1 MSLPSNFQNKNSYEG
16 IRLERTFPRFTIGQR
31 WEHAILLLS
40 VTILLLTGLVQKYR
54 TTAWSQNI
62 LSTPERLDMI
72 QNVHHIAAILL
83 TAEAVY
89 HIGRA
94 LYLLSRRKLPG
105 KIFITW
111 QDMRDGFQM
120 IKYLTFFSRKKP
132 EFGKYNF
139 EQKVTYWFIF
149 FSIGI
154 MIVSGFIIWFPIFY
168 TKFLPGAIV
177 PAAKLTHS
185 TEAVVA
191 GIFIFVW
198 HLYHVL
204 IERLNLSIFTG
215 RLSESEMI
223 STHKIEYENLI
234 NQEAP
239 AASSSKGGAR

>member
-1 MSLPSNFQNKNSYEG
+1 MSLPSSPQNNISPAG
-16 IRLERTFPRFTIGQR
+16 IHLERTFPRFTIGQR

-40 VTILLLTGLVQKYR
+40 LTILLLTGLVQKYR
-54 TTAWSQNI
+54 TSEWSQNI
-62 LSTPERLDMI
+62 LSTPERLEMI
-72 QNVHHIAAILL
+72 QNIHHLAALLL

-94 LYLLSRRKLPG
+94 FYLLSRRKLPG
-105 KIFITW
+105 NIFITW
-111 QDMRDGFQM
+111 QDVRDGFQM
-120 IKYLTFFSRKKP
+120 IKYLTFLSRNKP
-132 EFGKYNF
+132 QFGKFNF

-177 PAAKLTHS
+177 PAAKLAHS

-191 GIFIFVW
+191 GIFIVVW

-215 RLSESEMI
+215 RLTESEMI
-223 STHKIEYENLI
+223 ANHKTEYDSLI
-234 NQEAP
+234 NQEKP
-239 AASSSKGGAR
+239 EASPEKGGER

>member
-1 MSLPSNFQNKNSYEG
+1 MSLPSRPQNIDSHEG
-16 IRLERTFPRFTIGQR
+16 IRLERTFPRFAIGQR

-40 VTILLLTGLVQKYR
+40 ITILLLTGLVQKYR
-54 TTAWSQNI
+54 TTVWSQNI
-62 LSTPERLDMI
+62 LSTPERLEMV
-72 QNVHHIAAILL
+72 QNIHHLAALLL

-94 LYLLSRRKLPG
+94 LYLLSHRKLPS

-111 QDMRDGFQM
+111 QDVRDGFQM
-120 IKYLTFFSRKKP
+120 IKYLTFLSRKKP

-154 MIVSGFIIWFPIFY
+154 MILSGFIIWFPIFY

-177 PAAKLTHS
+177 PAAKLAHS
-185 TEAVVA
+185 TEAVVV
-191 GIFIFVW
+191 GIFIVVW

-215 RLSESEMI
+215 RLSKSEMI
-223 STHKIEYENLI
+223 TTHTIEYESLI
-234 NQEAP
+234 NQESP
-239 AASSSKGGAR
+239 AASSSKGGAQ

>member
-1 MSLPSNFQNKNSYEG
+1 MSMPSNRENNDFNEG

-40 VTILLLTGLVQKYR
+40 ITILLLTGLVQKYR
-54 TTAWSQNI
+54 TTAWSHNI
-62 LSTPERLDMI
+62 LSTPERLEMV
-72 QNVHHIAAILL
+72 QNIHHLAALLL
-83 TAEAVY
+83 TAEVVY

-111 QDMRDGFQM
+111 QDVRDGFQM
-120 IKYLTFFSRKKP
+120 IKYLTFLSRKKP
-132 EFGKYNF
+132 EFGKFNF

-154 MIVSGFIIWFPIFY
+154 MILSGFIIWFPIFY

-177 PAAKLTHS
+177 PAAKLAHS

-191 GIFIFVW
+191 GIFIVVW

-223 STHKIEYENLI
+223 ANHKIEYESLMI
-234 NQEAP
+234 QGKPET
-239 AASSSKGGAR
+239 SSSKGGER